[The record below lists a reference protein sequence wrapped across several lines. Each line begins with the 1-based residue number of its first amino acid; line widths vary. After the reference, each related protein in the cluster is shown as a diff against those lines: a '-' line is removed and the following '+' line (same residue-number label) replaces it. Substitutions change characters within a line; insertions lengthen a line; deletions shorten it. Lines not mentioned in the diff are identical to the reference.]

1 MLTRTRILI
10 ACAAAATIAA
20 TASAAAP
27 AWATTATGHAAPGT
41 TVTSTA
47 VQDYWEQTNHN
58 INLSTTGGVS
68 TPIMT
73 LKLAAGKWVLHADQT
88 MVNFGPSDYAGCEI
102 GDTANSDLNA
112 HNNIVGDPNATGA
125 QGPAS
130 FVDTLS
136 ETAAV
141 SLSAPTTVTIT
152 CGHNNTNGATPYIN
166 SNADLWAHRS
176 SNLVITQ
183 LP

>member
-1 MLTRTRILI
+1 MLTRTRTLV
-10 ACAAAATIAA
+10 ACAAAAAIAA
-20 TASAAAP
+20 TAGVSAP
-27 AWATTATGHAAPGT
+27 AWATAAPSRPATANTATSLP
-41 TVTSTA
+41 

-58 INLSTTGGVS
+58 INLSATGGVS

-73 LKLAAGKWVLHADQT
+73 LKLPAGKWVLHADQT

-125 QGPAS
+125 QGPAP

-152 CGHNNTNGATPYIN
+152 CSHQNTNGATPYIN

>member
-20 TASAAAP
+20 TVSAP
-27 AWATTATGHAAPGT
+27 ALAANGTGHAAAARTATPAAT
-41 TVTSTA
+41 TV
-47 VQDYWEQTNHN
+47 QDHWEQTHHN
-58 INLSTTGGVS
+58 INISTTGGVNS
-68 TPIMT
+68 PIMT
-73 LKLAAGKWVLHADQT
+73 LQLPAGKWVLHADQT
-88 MVNFGPSDYAGCEI
+88 MVNFGSSDFAGCTI
-102 GDTANSDLNA
+102 ADTSNSDLNA
-112 HNNIVGDPNATGA
+112 HGVMVGDPNASGA
-125 QGPAS
+125 MGPAS
-130 FVDTLS
+130 IVASLS
-136 ETAAV
+136 EVAAV

-152 CGHNNTNGATPYIN
+152 CSHQNTNGATPYIN